1 MTSNRGVMAAAS
13 TTRTRTRSGSAPR
26 SRPVRPTPA
35 AIRWDRLSR
44 YGLLIVFAGLLI
56 LYVNPLRSYVG
67 TVQESKQRQSQVQAL
82 EREQAALE
90 ARKRALVNPD
100 VIEAE
105 ARRLGMVRPGE
116 RPFVV
121 RGLPQGK

>member
-1 MTSNRGVMAAAS
+1 MAAAS
-13 TTRTRTRSGSAPR
+13 TTRTRSPGPPR
-26 SRPVRPTPA
+26 SRPARRAPA

-44 YGLLIVFAGLLI
+44 YGLLLVFVGLLF

-67 TVQESKQRQSQVQAL
+67 TVQESKQRQSQVRVL
-82 EREQAALE
+82 EREKAALE

-100 VIEAE
+100 VVEAE

-121 RGLPQGK
+121 RGLPRGK